1 MSLLNKLLLLTAYNK
16 YWEQSTSLAAST
28 EIQMVVGSA
37 TYQQSHKMVSNE
49 SILMCGD
56 ASVTN
61 APLCIH
67 QSTQIINQ
75 LDGSILKKVSTYY

>member
-1 MSLLNKLLLLTAYNK
+1 MFLLTPLNIECRVLHLRQVPEMQIDVGAVTYHQYN
-16 YWEQSTSLAAST
+16 S
-28 EIQMVVGSA
+28 
-37 TYQQSHKMVSNE
+37 MVSNE
-49 SILMCGD
+49 TVLMCGE

-75 LDGSILKKVSTYY
+75 LDGQF